1 MKIIAAIIALIA
13 MTFLGSRYKIAER
26 DKSLPKNHIT
36 LLKGG
41 ATACAALLALFAAF
55 TGGGAYAYTIAI
67 GLFICA
73 IADMVL
79 ETHFVPGMG
88 VFALGHVAYIVAF
101 LQKGALNLYSIII
114 YAVMVVVTYFVSKS
128 LKNKTKENIAPY
140 VGYANIILLMLA
152 LSIFVNPLAFI
163 GALFFAVS
171 DSMIAYRLVFGPAK
185 FNDYLCITLY
195 YLGQYLIA
203 LSAFA

>member
-1 MKIIAAIIALIA
+1 MKIIAAIIAFIA
-13 MTFLGSRYKIAER
+13 MAYLGSKYKISEKK
-26 DKSLPKNHIT
+26 KSLPKNQIT

-41 ATACAALLALFAAF
+41 ATICAALLALFAAF

-79 ETHFVPGMG
+79 ETHFIPGMG

-101 LQKGALNLYSIII
+101 FQKGGLNLYSIII
-114 YAVMVVVTYFVSKS
+114 YALMVVATYFVAKS
-128 LKNKTKENIAPY
+128 LKEKTKENIAPY
-140 VGYANIILLMLA
+140 VGYAHIILLMLA
-152 LSIFVNPLAFI
+152 ISIFVNPFAFV
-163 GALFFAVS
+163 GALLFAVS
-171 DSMIAYRLVFGPAK
+171 DSMIAYRLFFGPAK

-195 YLGQYLIA
+195 YLGQYLLA
-203 LSAFA
+203 LSAIA